1 MAVILPFRT
10 PPSPDETLDTFFD
23 GRLQIL
29 QKKKGYRFSIDAV
42 LLGQF
47 SRIRKNEKV
56 IDLGTGCGILPL
68 LLSQNTK
75 AHSFVGVEIQ
85 KELAELAN
93 KNVRLNHLEDRVWIL
108 QKDFRELKEVF
119 PPGSF
124 DVVLSNPP
132 YRKYRTGRVNPAM
145 DKAIARHEI
154 KGTLEDLISIA
165 SYLLPPKG
173 RCYLIFPALRTI
185 DLLVVLRS
193 QKLEPKRLQ
202 FVHPHVGEEAKFILS
217 ESIKDSGVELKV
229 IDPLILPGDESGC
242 LSTDS

>member
-29 QKKKGYRFSIDAV
+29 QKKKGYRFSIDPV

-85 KELAELAN
+85 KELTELAN

-108 QKDFRELKEVF
+108 QKDFRELKEAF

-173 RCYLIFPALRTI
+173 RCYLIFPALRTV

>member
-85 KELAELAN
+85 KELTELAN

-108 QKDFRELKEVF
+108 QKDFRELKEAF

-173 RCYLIFPALRTI
+173 RCYLIFPALRTV